1 MTEIVE
7 AANLDQI
14 SPGTGATVNVADKE
28 IAIFNVDGEIDAIG
42 DSCPHA
48 GAFPG
53 AGKLNGRNVTRRTH
67 GLRYDITT
75 GSHNRRLRSCVLP
88 NDGGERKDSDPARL
102 KNRGYSAGAHR
113 GQQTDHGEH
122 QYGDL
127 KR

>member
-1 MTEIVE
+1 MTEIIE

-14 SPGTGATVNVADKE
+14 SQGTGATVN
-28 IAIFNVDGEIDAIG
+28 
-42 DSCPHA
+42 
-48 GAFPG
+48 
-53 AGKLNGRNVTRRTH
+53 
-67 GLRYDITT
+67 
-75 GSHNRRLRSCVLP
+75 
-88 NDGGERKDSDPARL
+88 GGEGKDSDPARL